1 MSLISILASDVS
13 KVFAFVNQFAA
24 NPILAGVPIQCFK
37 YVPSQEAAV
46 SKHVLVD
53 MTAGKK
59 QVNDNIAPGPHQW
72 QIEGYIGGEFPFEAV
87 GRYDLMPSINTMRNI
102 LDTAFQSRMTV
113 SFVDRDHK
121 VWPLVAIESFEQEIA
136 PDVDNRLLVRLTIQ
150 ELTVLSVTA
159 VVNELLQA
167 ALPDAGSIEG
177 LTAPGPSAAAELLPV
192 DSPVL
197 AGGDDVTSG
206 FLAGL
211 RGAYVPR

>member
-1 MSLISILASDVS
+1 
-13 KVFAFVNQFAA
+13 VFAFVNQFVA
-24 NPILAGVPIQCFK
+24 NPIIAGVPIQCFK

-53 MTAGKK
+53 MTVGKK
-59 QVNDNIAPGPHQW
+59 QVNDNIAPGAHQW
-72 QIEGYIGGEFPFEAV
+72 QIEGYIGGGGGGELLGIPIPVELV

-121 VWPLVAIESFEQEIA
+121 VWPLVAIESFQQEIA
-136 PDVDNRLLVRLTIQ
+136 PDVDNRLLVRLTIR

-177 LTAPGPSAAAELLPV
+177 LTDPGPSAV